1 MVQYIEFDQEKDMI
15 TTKNED
21 LVIPKEVLASIRMSH
36 DEMLIELAVHLY
48 DIRRLTMGQAKRLA
62 GLHQIAFQHEMAKRN
77 VYLNYDVEEF
87 RKDLET
93 LGRLES
99 TLKNDRS

>member
-1 MVQYIEFDQEKDMI
+1 MI
-15 TTKNED
+15 TTTTED
-21 LVIPKEVLASIRMSH
+21 LVIPKDLLAKMHMSR

-62 GLHQIAFQHEMAKRN
+62 GIDQIAFQHEMAKRN

-93 LGRLES
+93 LGIEVKR
-99 TLKNDRS
+99 

>member
-1 MVQYIEFDQEKDMI
+1 MI
-15 TTKNED
+15 TTTSED
-21 LVIPKEVLASIRMSH
+21 LVIPKEVLTDIHMSR
-36 DEMLIELAVHLY
+36 DEMLIELAIHLY

-62 GLHQIAFQHEMAKRN
+62 GLDQVAFQHEMAKRD

-93 LGRLES
+93 LGIAVKR
-99 TLKNDRS
+99 